1 MIFTL
6 TCFMFLHTVGNP
18 ASCVSPNVHDDQ
30 LMSNQSLRGMSVG
43 NATNYECS
51 NCSNQTSNQTSDN
64 KASICSYENIID
76 HLGLTKYK
84 DRFTMSRPVKDHK
97 NKTVIYL
104 EMEVY
109 AILDVKETDQ
119 TFIAYVWIY
128 MDWGNDYAKWNK
140 EDFCGISAIIVPSEA
155 LWKPDLTIEEMIEKD
170 KSPPSPFLKIYH
182 NGTIEFRNDQIV
194 ISTCKMHVYKFP
206 FDIQSCNISFKSYLY
221 GENELDITFQE
232 NSTEIT
238 KWSRDVMAT
247 EYEWVFV
254 NMSVFNT
261 TVNHF
266 EFPQTV
272 VIYTIF
278 MRRKSVLHFASFVMP
293 VLFFL
298 CLDFFSLLMPH
309 NGGEKVGFKT
319 TVLLAITVMQLIL
332 IEILPFTSSKIPL
345 IVIYCNGIFGLMLL
359 SLLETIV
366 VNYLAEKDSASQD
379 ELKEGFHCASRF
391 PEVANK
397 SPFTDQEGTNNQL
410 TKIFLAVEKV
420 SDELQE
426 MKKSVTFLKEPKPGY
441 WTELA
446 KRIDKFFSVLYV
458 TAVLVFLSVLFAK
471 WLT

>member
-1 MIFTL
+1 
-6 TCFMFLHTVGNP
+6 
-18 ASCVSPNVHDDQ
+18 
-30 LMSNQSLRGMSVG
+30 MS
-43 NATNYECS
+43 
-51 NCSNQTSNQTSDN
+51 
-64 KASICSYENIID
+64 ASICSYENIID

-97 NKTVIYL
+97 KKTVIYL

-128 MDWGNDYAKWNK
+128 MEWGNDYAKWNK
-140 EDFCGISAIIVPSEA
+140 EDFCGISTIVVPSEA

-221 GENELDITFQE
+221 GGSKL
-232 NSTEIT
+232 
-238 KWSRDVMAT
+238 
-247 EYEWVFV
+247 
-254 NMSVFNT
+254 
-261 TVNHF
+261 
-266 EFPQTV
+266 P
-272 VIYTIF
+272 IF